1 MDCIG
6 SRSASCHIIEQVQWE
21 LATITVKVTAV
32 VLVSVFLSMYLS
44 HHALSAVP

>member
-21 LATITVKVTAV
+21 LATITVKVTP
-32 VLVSVFLSMYLS
+32 VSVPNNKQL
-44 HHALSAVP
+44 V